1 MPEDIPL
8 AKKVR
13 SMFKKLEE
21 IRKPYEADWEKIAQY
36 VYYRREFFDLKEKQ
50 GQSIA
55 RDKYDGTASQAATNL
70 VHGFQGYM
78 VSQSIKWLDLDF
90 EDKELEEYSEAMQ
103 WLEDLIHYLY
113 EVFKKT
119 NFYSSINENLMDSV
133 CFESCLYSENDEK
146 MGKIVYSER
155 HPIEIYTAVNRY
167 GIADTIFRR
176 YKMSAREIVKQF
188 PKENISKN
196 IIENADKSS
205 SMYNEHIIIHGVFPN
220 EDKVDGSKQ
229 SKDKAFRSIYFEEEA
244 EKEDAILSDS
254 GYDSN
259 PYIKWWWDRN
269 STEWYSRT
277 PSHNALPETLALNQ
291 VEKNVLEAVEKVVNP
306 PIYAPGKNRGS
317 IRTYPGAV
325 NYYQNY
331 EAERTEAIL
340 QGIQLP
346 ITFEEREDMRNKI
359 RRYYFNDFF
368 LILSQMLQK
377 QKTATEVMEV
387 QGEKAVIIAPIIGRY
402 ETHFL
407 DPLIERTYKLEY
419 EAGRIPEIP
428 PVLEDYA
435 GERKEEGRSSRINI
449 KYIGPLATL
458 QERLY
463 KTKGVTHT
471 LSSIAPM
478 AELQMA
484 DAPILDKFDFDVMAE
499 EIARTQG
506 MPAKAIRSDRDVKEM
521 RKARA
526 QAQQAAQQAEMAEK
540 AAKAIPGM
548 SKKVEEGSIIDEV
561 RRGA

>member
-1 MPEDIPL
+1 MEELSL
-8 AKKVR
+8 AKKAR

-21 IRKPYEADWEKIAQY
+21 IRKPYESDWEQIAQY
-36 VYYRREFFDLKEKQ
+36 IYYRREFFPLEDQQ
-50 GQSIA
+50 GKSIA

-90 EDKELEEYSEAMQ
+90 EDQELEEYPEAMQ

-119 NFYSSINENLMDSV
+119 NFYSATNENLMDAI
-133 CFESCLYSENDEK
+133 CFDSCLYCENDEEK
-146 MGKIVYSER
+146 GKIIYSER
-155 HPIEIYTAVNRY
+155 HPIEMYIAVNRY
-167 GIADTIFRR
+167 GIADTIFRK

-188 PKENISKN
+188 PEGNISNKVK
-196 IIENADKSS
+196 EDAEKSAR
-205 SMYNEHIIIHGVFPN
+205 MYNEHIIIHGVFPN
-220 EDKVDGSKQ
+220 EDKVVGSKR
-229 SKDKAFRSIYFEEEA
+229 SKNKAFRSIYYEENA
-244 EKEDAILSDS
+244 ENEDLLLNDS

-277 PSHNALPETLALNQ
+277 PSHNALPETLALNK
-291 VEKNVLEAVEKVVNP
+291 VEKNVLAAVEKAVNP
-306 PIYAPGKNRGS
+306 PIYAPGKNRGQ
-317 IRTYPGAV
+317 IRTYPNAV

-331 EAERTEAIL
+331 EAERIEAIH

-346 ITFEEREDMRNKI
+346 ITMEEREDIRNKI
-359 RRYYFNDFF
+359 RRYFFNDFF
-368 LILSQMLQK
+368 LILSQLLQK
-377 QKTATEVMEV
+377 QKTATEILEV
-387 QGEKAVIIAPIIGRY
+387 QAEKAVVISPIIGRY

-407 DPLIERTYKLEY
+407 DPTIERTYQIES

-435 GERKEEGRSSRINI
+435 GKRNEEGRSSRINI

-463 KTKGVTHT
+463 KTKGVVHT
-471 LSSIAPM
+471 LSSITPM
-478 AELQMA
+478 AELQTVN
-484 DAPILDKFDFDVMAE
+484 APILDKFDFDAMAE

-506 MPAKAIRSDRDVKEM
+506 MPAKAIRSDKDVEKLREA
-521 RKARA
+521 RARA
-526 QAQQAAQQAEMAEK
+526 QQAMQQAEMMEK
-540 AAKAIPGM
+540 GADAVPKLG
-548 SKKVEEGSIIDEV
+548 KKIEKGSMLDQII
-561 RRGA
+561 GG